1 MMYQPLKYMKKLLNK
16 KNIIFVILLLASVLR
31 LWNLGST
38 PPHLAPDEA
47 SLGYNAYSILKTG
60 KDEYGKIMPIIFKS
74 FGDFK
79 PGLYVYLTVPA
90 VAVLGLTEFAV
101 RLPSAAFGI
110 LAVFLMYMIGLQFFK
125 DKKIAL
131 VSSFLLAINPWHIH
145 FSRGA
150 WEINV
155 SLTLTL
161 LGIYFFVKAIE
172 KQKHLFYSAFFFA
185 LTLITYQGAK
195 LSTAIVLVV
204 LGIIY
209 FKDVIK
215 FEKKTLATAFLI
227 GLLVSLPIL
236 LGFFQGKTG
245 RLEVFSVFSYP
256 RPTDYIQQ
264 FLDQG
269 EEKIGGL
276 SYYLF
281 HSEGVNFTRGVLG
294 RWFNHF
300 TGRFLFFEGDW
311 QNPRH
316 SAPYTGMFIF
326 TDLLLI
332 ISGFIVLVRSR
343 SKESIFIFLWL
354 LLAPLPAALSRDQV
368 HAVRSYNMVIP
379 LVLMSSFGLLFLFNK
394 IVKHKKIILGGLAVI
409 YLLNYVYYLDA
420 YFVHLSKHDSKC
432 WEYGYKQIV
441 GTVTPIQSNYETIK
455 VQQSYAQPYIY
466 FLFYQKYSP
475 AKYQAQAKLKESA
488 VGDVG
493 QVERL
498 DNIYFA
504 PIDWS
509 VNRGEKGSLFVADTI
524 RIPVED
530 SSDPEQFKLIKEIN
544 YLNTNPAFRIIE
556 PL

>member
-1 MMYQPLKYMKKLLNK
+1 MKKLLNK
-16 KNIIFVILLLASVLR
+16 KNIFFVILLLASVLR
-31 LWNLGST
+31 LWKLGSI
-38 PPHLAPDEA
+38 PPHLTPDEA

-60 KDEYGKIMPIIFKS
+60 KDEYGEILPVIFKS
-74 FGDFK
+74 FGDYK
-79 PGLYVYLTVPA
+79 PGLYVYLTVPS
-90 VAVLGLTEFAV
+90 VAILGLTEFAV

-110 LAVFLMYMIGLQFFK
+110 LAVFLIYKIALQFFE
-125 DKKIAL
+125 DKRLAL
-131 VSSFLLAINPWHIH
+131 TASFLLAINPWHIH

-155 SLTLTL
+155 SLALTL

-172 KQKHLFYSAFFFA
+172 KQKYLLYSAFFFA

-195 LSTAIVLVV
+195 LSTAIVLVI
-204 LGIIY
+204 LGILY

-215 FEKKTLATAFLI
+215 IEKKTLVTAFFI
-227 GLLVSLPIL
+227 GLLISLPIL

-245 RLEVFSVFSYP
+245 RLEVFSIFSYQ
-256 RPTDYIQQ
+256 RPTDYLQQ

-269 EEKIGGL
+269 EEKVGSL

-281 HSEGVNFTRGVLG
+281 HSEGLNFKRAILG
-294 RWFNHF
+294 RWFNHYS
-300 TGRFLFFEGDW
+300 GRFLFFEGDW

-316 SAPYTGMFIF
+316 SAPYTGMFVL

-332 ISGFIVLVRSR
+332 IAGFIALVRLR
-343 SKESIFIFLWL
+343 SKGSLFIFLWL

-368 HAVRSYNMVIP
+368 HAVRSYNMLIP

-394 IVKHKKIILGGLAVI
+394 ISKHKKVILGGIIVI
-409 YLLNYVYYLDA
+409 YLANYVYFLDA
-420 YFVHLSKHDSKC
+420 YFVHLSKHDSRY
-432 WEYGYKQIV
+432 WRYGYKQIV
-441 GTVTPIQSNYETIK
+441 ETITPIQSDYEVIK

-466 FLFYQKYSP
+466 LLFYQKYSP
-475 AKYQAQAKLKESA
+475 AKYQAQAKLKESET
-488 VGDVG
+488 GDVG

-524 RIPVED
+524 KIPIED

-544 YLNTNPAFRIIE
+544 YLDGIPAFRIIE

>member
-1 MMYQPLKYMKKLLNK
+1 MKKLLNK
-16 KNIIFVILLLASVLR
+16 KNIFFVILLLASVLR
-31 LWNLGST
+31 LWKLGSI
-38 PPHLAPDEA
+38 PPHLTPDEA

-60 KDEYGKIMPIIFKS
+60 KDEYGEILPVIFKS
-74 FGDFK
+74 FGDYK
-79 PGLYVYLTVPA
+79 PGLYVYLTVPS
-90 VAVLGLTEFAV
+90 VAILGLTEFAV
-101 RLPSAAFGI
+101 RLPSATFGI
-110 LAVFLMYMIGLQFFK
+110 LAVFLIYKIALQFFK
-125 DKKIAL
+125 DKKLAL
-131 VSSFLLAINPWHIH
+131 TASLLLAINPWHIH

-161 LGIYFFVKAIE
+161 LGIYYFVKAIK
-172 KQKHLFYSAFFFA
+172 KQKYLLYSAVFFA

-195 LSTAIVLVV
+195 LSTAIILVI
-204 LGIIY
+204 LGILY

-215 FEKKTLATAFLI
+215 IEKKTLVTAFFI
-227 GLLVSLPIL
+227 GLLISLPIL

-245 RLEVFSVFSYP
+245 RLEVFSIFSYQ
-256 RPTDYIQQ
+256 RPTDYLQQ

-269 EEKIGGL
+269 EEKVGSL

-281 HSEGVNFTRGVLG
+281 HSEGLNFKRAILG

-300 TGRFLFFEGDW
+300 SGRFLFFEGDW

-316 SAPYTGMFIF
+316 SAPYTGMFIVA
-326 TDLLLI
+326 DLLLI
-332 ISGFIVLVRSR
+332 IAGFIVLVRSR

-368 HAVRSYNMVIP
+368 HAVRSYNMLIP

-394 IVKHKKIILGGLAVI
+394 ISKHKKVILGGIIVI
-409 YLLNYVYYLDA
+409 YLANYVYFLDA
-420 YFVHLSKHDSKC
+420 YFVHLSKHDSKY
-432 WEYGYKQIV
+432 WRYGYKQIV
-441 GTVTPIQSNYETIK
+441 EIITPIQSDYEVVK

-475 AKYQAQAKLKESA
+475 AKYQAQAKLKESET
-488 VGDVG
+488 GDVG

-509 VNRGEKGSLFVADTI
+509 VSRGEKGSLFVADTI
-524 RIPVED
+524 KIPIED
-530 SSDPEQFKLIKEIN
+530 SSDPEQFRLIKEIN
-544 YLNTNPAFRIIE
+544 YLDGIPAFRIIE

>member
-1 MMYQPLKYMKKLLNK
+1 MKKLLNK

>member
-1 MMYQPLKYMKKLLNK
+1 MKKLLNK
-16 KNIIFVILLLASVLR
+16 KNIFFVILLLASVLR
-31 LWNLGST
+31 LWKLGSI
-38 PPHLAPDEA
+38 PPHLTPDEA

-60 KDEYGKIMPIIFKS
+60 KDEYGEILPVIFKS
-74 FGDFK
+74 FGDYK
-79 PGLYVYLTVPA
+79 PGLYVYLTVPS
-90 VAVLGLTEFAV
+90 VAILGLTEFAV

-110 LAVFLMYMIGLQFFK
+110 LAVFLIYKIALQLFK
-125 DKKIAL
+125 DKKLAL
-131 VSSFLLAINPWHIH
+131 TASFLLAINPWHIH

-161 LGIYFFVKAIE
+161 LGIYYFVKAIE
-172 KQKHLFYSAFFFA
+172 KQKYLLYSAVFFA

-195 LSTAIVLVV
+195 LSTAIVLVI
-204 LGIIY
+204 LGILY

-215 FEKKTLATAFLI
+215 IEKKTLVTAFFI
-227 GLLVSLPIL
+227 GLLISLPIL

-245 RLEVFSVFSYP
+245 RLEVFSIFSYQ
-256 RPTDYIQQ
+256 RPTDYLQQ

-269 EEKIGGL
+269 EEKVGSL

-281 HSEGVNFTRGVLG
+281 HSEGLNFKRAILG
-294 RWFNHF
+294 RWFNHYS
-300 TGRFLFFEGDW
+300 GRFLFFEGDW

-316 SAPYTGMFIF
+316 SAPYTGMFVL

-332 ISGFIVLVRSR
+332 IAGFIALVRLR
-343 SKESIFIFLWL
+343 SKGSLFIFLWL

-368 HAVRSYNMVIP
+368 HAVRSYNMLIP

-394 IVKHKKIILGGLAVI
+394 ISKHKKVILGGIIVI
-409 YLLNYVYYLDA
+409 YLANYVYFLDA
-420 YFVHLSKHDSKC
+420 YFVHLSKHDSRY
-432 WEYGYKQIV
+432 WRYGYKQIV
-441 GTVTPIQSNYETIK
+441 ETITPIQSDYEVIK

-475 AKYQAQAKLKESA
+475 AKYQAQAKLKESET
-488 VGDVG
+488 GDVG

-524 RIPVED
+524 KIPIED

-544 YLNTNPAFRIIE
+544 YLDGIPAFRIIE

>member
-1 MMYQPLKYMKKLLNK
+1 MYQPLKYMKKLLNK

>member
-1 MMYQPLKYMKKLLNK
+1 MKKLLNK
-16 KNIIFVILLLASVLR
+16 KNILFVILLLAAMLR
-31 LWNLGST
+31 LWKLGSI
-38 PPHLAPDEA
+38 PPHLTPDEA

-60 KDEYGKIMPIIFKS
+60 KDEYGNIMPIIFKS

-101 RLPSAAFGI
+101 RLPSAVFGI
-110 LAVFLMYMIGLQFFK
+110 LAVFLIYNIAWQFFK
-125 DKKIAL
+125 DKKLAL
-131 VSSFLLAINPWHIH
+131 ASSFLLAINPWHIH

-161 LGIYFFVKAIE
+161 LGIYFFIKAIE
-172 KQKHLFYSAFFFA
+172 KQKYLLYSAFFFA
-185 LTLITYQGAK
+185 ITLITYQGAK
-195 LSTAIVLVV
+195 LSTAIVLVILGV
-204 LGIIY
+204 LY

-215 FEKKTLATAFLI
+215 FEKKTLVTSFII
-227 GLLVSLPIL
+227 GLFVVLPIL

-245 RLEVFSVFSYP
+245 RLAVFSVFSYS

-269 EEKIGGL
+269 GEKIGSL

-281 HSEGVNFTRGVLG
+281 HSEGVNFTRGILG
-294 RWFNHF
+294 RWFNHYSD
-300 TGRFLFFEGDW
+300 RFLFFEGDW

-316 SAPYTGMFIF
+316 SAPYTGMFILA
-326 TDLLLI
+326 DMGLVIL
-332 ISGFIVLVRSR
+332 GFIALARSL
-343 SKESIFIFLWL
+343 SKESLFVFLWV
-354 LLAPLPAALSRDQV
+354 LLAPLPAVLSRDQV
-368 HAVRSYNMVIP
+368 HAVRSYNMLIP
-379 LVLMSSFGLLFLFNK
+379 LVFMTSLGLVFLLNK
-394 IVKHKKIILGGLAVI
+394 IKKHKKIILGGLIAV
-409 YLLNYVYYLDA
+409 YLANYVYFLDA
-420 YFVHLSKHDSKC
+420 YFVHLSKHESMY

-441 GTVTPIQSNYETIK
+441 EAITPIQANYEIIK

-466 FLFYQKYSP
+466 FLFYQKYDP
-475 AKYQAQAKLKESA
+475 VKYQAQAKLKESE

-493 QVERL
+493 QVEKL
-498 DNIYFA
+498 DNISFEA
-504 PIDWS
+504 IDWS
-509 VNRGEKGSLFVADTI
+509 VNRGDKGVLLIGDTI

-530 SSDPEQFKLIKEIN
+530 SSNPEQFKIINEIN
-544 YLNTNPAFRIIE
+544 YLNGNPAFRIIE

>member
-1 MMYQPLKYMKKLLNK
+1 MKKLLNK
-16 KNIIFVILLLASVLR
+16 KNIFFVILLLASVLR
-31 LWNLGST
+31 LWKLGSI
-38 PPHLAPDEA
+38 PPHLTPDEA

-60 KDEYGKIMPIIFKS
+60 KDEYGEILPVIFKS
-74 FGDFK
+74 FGDYK
-79 PGLYVYLTVPA
+79 PGLYVYLTVPS
-90 VAVLGLTEFAV
+90 VAILGLTEFAV
-101 RLPSAAFGI
+101 RLPSVAFGI
-110 LAVFLMYMIGLQFFK
+110 LAVFLIYKIALQFFK
-125 DKKIAL
+125 DKRLAL
-131 VSSFLLAINPWHIH
+131 TASFLLAINPWHIH

-161 LGIYFFVKAIE
+161 LGIYYFIKAIE
-172 KQKHLFYSAFFFA
+172 KQKYLLYSAVFFA

-195 LSTAIVLVV
+195 LSTAIVLVI
-204 LGIIY
+204 LGILY

-215 FEKKTLATAFLI
+215 IEKKTLVTAFFI
-227 GLLVSLPIL
+227 GLLISLPIL

-245 RLEVFSVFSYP
+245 RLEVFSIFSYQ
-256 RPTDYIQQ
+256 RPTDYLQQ

-269 EEKIGGL
+269 EEKVGSL

-281 HSEGVNFTRGVLG
+281 HSEGLNFKRAILG

-300 TGRFLFFEGDW
+300 SDRFLFFEGDW

-316 SAPYTGMFIF
+316 SAPYTGMFIVA
-326 TDLLLI
+326 DLLLVI
-332 ISGFIVLVRSR
+332 AGFIALVRSK
-343 SKESIFIFLWL
+343 SKEAIFIFLWL

-379 LVLMSSFGLLFLFNK
+379 LVLMFSSGVLFLFNK
-394 IVKHKKIILGGLAVI
+394 ISKHKKVIWGGIIVI
-409 YLLNYVYYLDA
+409 YLANYVYFLDA
-420 YFVHLSKHDSKC
+420 YFVHLSKHDSKY
-432 WEYGYKQIV
+432 WRYGYKQIV
-441 GTVTPIQSNYETIK
+441 ETITPIQSDYEVIK

-475 AKYQAQAKLKESA
+475 AKYQAQAKLKESET
-488 VGDVG
+488 GDVG

-524 RIPVED
+524 KIPVED
-530 SSDPEQFKLIKEIN
+530 SNDPEQFKLIKEID
-544 YLNTNPAFRIIE
+544 YLDGIPAFRIIE

>member
-1 MMYQPLKYMKKLLNK
+1 MISRPMRYMKKLLSK
-16 KNIIFVILLLASVLR
+16 KNIFFVILLLATVLR
-31 LWNLGST
+31 LWKLGSI
-38 PPHLAPDEA
+38 PPHLTPDET

-90 VAVLGLTEFAV
+90 VAILGLTEFAV

-110 LAVFLMYMIGLQFFK
+110 LAVFLIYKIALQFFR
-125 DKKIAL
+125 DKKLAL
-131 VSSFLLAINPWHIH
+131 ASSFLLAINPWHIH

-161 LGIYFFVKAIE
+161 LGIYFFIKAIE
-172 KQKHLFYSAFFFA
+172 KQKCLLYSAFFFA

-195 LSTAIVLVV
+195 LSTAIVLVI
-204 LGIIY
+204 LGILY

-215 FEKKTLATAFLI
+215 FEKKTLTIAFLI
-227 GLLVSLPIL
+227 GLLVALPIL

-245 RLEVFSVFSYP
+245 RLAVFSVFSYS

-269 EEKIGGL
+269 GENIGSL

-281 HSEGVNFTRGVLG
+281 HSEGVNFTRGILG

-300 TGRFLFFEGDW
+300 SGRFLFFEGDW

-316 SAPYTGMFIF
+316 SAPYTGMFIL
-326 TDLLLI
+326 TDLILI
-332 ISGFIVLVRSR
+332 ISGFIVLIRSK
-343 SKESIFIFLWL
+343 SKESLLVLLWL
-354 LLAPLPAALSRDQV
+354 LFAPLPSVLSRDQV
-368 HAVRSYNMVIP
+368 HAVRSYNMLIP
-379 LVLMSSFGLLFLFNK
+379 LVLMSSFGLIFLLKK
-394 IVKHKKIILGGLAVI
+394 ITKHKKIILGGLVAI
-409 YLLNYVYYLDA
+409 YLVNYVYYLDA
-420 YFVHLSKHDSKC
+420 YFVHLSKHDSMF

-441 GTVTPIQSNYETIK
+441 ETVTPIQSDYEVIK

-466 FLFYQKYSP
+466 FLFYQKYDP
-475 AKYQAQAKLKESA
+475 AKYQAQAKLKES
-488 VGDVG
+488 VIGDVG

-498 DNIYFA
+498 DNIHFA

-509 VNRGEKGSLFVADTI
+509 VNRGEKGTLFVADLI

-530 SSDPEQFKLIKEIN
+530 SSDPEQFKVIKEIN
-544 YLNTNPAFRIIE
+544 YLNNNPAFRIIE